1 MNLAG
6 PATGLE
12 MMTPAGRAATTPN
25 FFERGAYGRN
35 TIVRGK
41 TGAELLKAL
50 DERMDTNIK
59 NEGAVLFQQVFDEV
73 AAERARQ

>member
-12 MMTPAGRAATTPN
+12 MMTPAGRAAPTPN
-25 FFERGAYGRN
+25 FFERSAYWRN

-41 TGAELLKAL
+41 TGAELLAAL
-50 DERMDTNIK
+50 DERMDKNLK
-59 NEGAVLFQQVFDEV
+59 NEGAIVFAQVFDEV
-73 AAERARQ
+73 SAELARR